1 MSRYFKI
8 LRITV
13 VALIVAISIGMLVL
27 AATYF
32 YIAPDL
38 PEIETLK
45 DVKLKLPLRVYAR
58 DGALMA
64 EFGEERRTPIRY
76 SNVPDLMIKAFLA
89 AEDDRFF
96 SHPGV
101 DYQGILRAALH
112 LIKTGE
118 KGQGGS
124 TITMQVARNF
134 FLSREKTYLR
144 KINEIFLSLKIE
156 RELSKEDILELYL
169 NVIYLGH
176 RSYGVQAAAQVYYGK
191 NVHELS
197 LAEIAMIAGLPKAP
211 SSYNPIVNPSRA
223 LTRRD
228 YVLGRMRELEYISEE
243 DYQAAKGNSVSA
255 SLHGVRVQVDAPYVA
270 EMVRAEMLKRYGKEI
285 YTNGYRVYA
294 SIDSQAQMAANAA
307 LRKALLD
314 YDQRHGYRGPE
325 RNFVELL
332 ELGREQ
338 WQQVISDI
346 PTVGGLLP
354 GIVEVVQEKQV
365 LVFLEDGQQVTLDW
379 EALEWARPYINENS
393 RGPALKNAAE
403 IVKPGDLIRLLQ
415 REDGKWLLSQVPNV
429 AGALVS
435 LSSKDGGILALT
447 GGFDYFHSKFNR
459 VVQAQRQPGSSM
471 KPFIYAAALAKG
483 ATPATIINDAPVVFD
498 DPALESAWRP
508 ENYSGKFYGPTR
520 LREALVHSRNL
531 VSIRLLADMGIGYAS
546 RYLKRFGITDDMIQ
560 KDLSMALGSGSF
572 TPLQLASAFA
582 VISNGGFR
590 VEPYFISRIE
600 DDEGEILYQADPLI
614 ACPECEAPSQQES
627 AALEPEPEPEP
638 ALDVERQPA
647 ADDTEATT
655 MVELNKPPRLAERT
669 LSPQN
674 AYLIHSI
681 MRDVVRRGTGVGAM
695 KLGRTDLAGKT
706 GTTNDQRDA
715 WFSGF
720 NSEIVATAWVGFDK
734 VQPLGNRETGGHAAL
749 PMWVDFMR
757 VALGDIPQRP
767 LKQPDGLVTVRIDPV
782 TGLLANSNTKN
793 AIFETFLADKV
804 PERSVE
810 QAHQQIDGVVT
821 PADGQPDT
829 IF

>member
-1 MSRYFKI
+1 MNRYFKI

-13 VALIVAISIGMLVL
+13 VALLVAISAGMLVL

-32 YIAPDL
+32 YLAPDL

-58 DGALMA
+58 DGALIA

-96 SHPGV
+96 THPGV

-156 RELSKEDILELYL
+156 RELSKADILELYL

-191 NVHELS
+191 NVHELT
-197 LAEIAMIAGLPKAP
+197 LPEIAMIAGLPKAP
-211 SSYNPIVNPSRA
+211 SSYNPIVNAARA
-223 LTRRD
+223 LIRRD
-228 YVLGRMRELEYISEE
+228 YVLGRMRELEFISEE
-243 DYQAAKGNSVSA
+243 DYQAAKATSVTA
-255 SLHGVRVQVDAPYVA
+255 SLHGVRVQAEAPYVA

-294 SIDSQAQMAANAA
+294 SIDSQAQIAANTA

-314 YDQRHGYRGPE
+314 YDKRHGYRGPE
-325 RNFVELL
+325 RNFVEIL

-338 WQQVISDI
+338 WQQVLSDI
-346 PTVGGLLP
+346 PTVGGLIP

-365 LVFLEDGQQVTLDW
+365 LVYLEDGQQVTLEW
-379 EALEWARPYINENS
+379 EAMEWARPYISENS
-393 RGPALKNAAE
+393 RGPALKNASE
-403 IVKPGDLIRLLQ
+403 IVKPGDLVRLEQ
-415 REDGKWLLSQVPNV
+415 MEEGKWVLSQVPNV

-459 VVQAQRQPGSSM
+459 VVQARRQPGSSI
-471 KPFIYAAALAKG
+471 KPFIYTAALAKG
-483 ATPATIINDAPVVFD
+483 FTPASIINDAPVVFD

-531 VSIRLLADMGIGYAS
+531 VSIRLLAEMGIGYAS
-546 RYLKRFGITDDMIQ
+546 RFLARFGITDNMIQ

-572 TPLQLASAFA
+572 TPLELASAFA

-600 DDEGEILYQADPLI
+600 DDEGEVLYLADPLI
-614 ACPECEAPSQQES
+614 ACADCEKQMDAEKTIVEAPPLSEQQQGIDGDEETT
-627 AALEPEPEPEP
+627 LI
-638 ALDVERQPA
+638 DV
-647 ADDTEATT
+647 
-655 MVELNKPPRLAERT
+655 NKPPRLAERS

-681 MRDVVRRGTGVGAM
+681 MRDVVRRGTGRGAL
-695 KLGRTDLAGKT
+695 KLGRIDLAGKT

-734 VQPLGNRETGGHAAL
+734 VQPLGNRETGGNAAL

-757 VALGDIPQRP
+757 AALSDMPQRA
-767 LKQPDGLVTVRIDPV
+767 LKQPDGMVTVRIDPL

-793 AIFETFLADKV
+793 AIFETFLVDKV
-804 PERSVE
+804 PERSTE
-810 QAHQQIDGVVT
+810 QSHQLVDGVLSPV
-821 PADGQPDT
+821 DGQPDT

>member
-1 MSRYFKI
+1 MNRYFKI
-8 LRITV
+8 IRITTV
-13 VALIVAISIGMLVL
+13 VLVVAISAGILVL

-32 YIAPDL
+32 YLAPDL
-38 PEIETLK
+38 PEIDTLK

-58 DGALMA
+58 DGALIA

-76 SNVPDLMIKAFLA
+76 SNVPELMIKAFLA

-96 SHPGV
+96 THPGV

-191 NVHELS
+191 NVHELN

-211 SSYNPIVNPSRA
+211 SRYNPIVNAARA
-223 LTRRD
+223 LIRRD
-228 YVLGRMRELEYISEE
+228 YVLGRMFELEFISEE
-243 DYQAAKGNSVSA
+243 DYQAAKASSVTA
-255 SLHGVRVQVDAPYVA
+255 SLHGIRIQAEAPYVA

-294 SIDSQAQMAANAA
+294 SIDSQAQIAANTA
-307 LRKALLD
+307 LRKALLN
-314 YDQRHGYRGPE
+314 YDKRHGYRGPE
-325 RNFVELL
+325 RNFIEIL
-332 ELGREQ
+332 ELGRDHWEQ
-338 WQQVISDI
+338 VLNDI
-346 PTVGGLLP
+346 PTVGGLQP
-354 GIVEVVQEKQV
+354 GIVEVVEEKRL
-365 LVFLEDGQQVTLDW
+365 LVYMKDGQQVSLDW
-379 EALEWARPYINENS
+379 EDMEWARPYINENS
-393 RGPALKNAAE
+393 VGKALKNAAE
-403 IVKPGDLIRLLQ
+403 IVKPGDLVRLQ
-415 REDGKWLLSQVPNV
+415 QIDDGKWMLSQVPDV
-429 AGALVS
+429 TGALVS
-435 LSSKDGGILALT
+435 VSSKDGGILALT

-459 VVQAQRQPGSSM
+459 VVQARRQPGSSM
-471 KPFIYAAALAKG
+471 KPFIYTAALAKG
-483 ATPATIINDAPVVFD
+483 FTPASIINDAPVVFD

-531 VSIRLLADMGIGYAS
+531 VSIRILAEMGIGYAS
-546 RYLKRFGITDDMIQ
+546 RYLKRFGITGKMIQ

-572 TPLQLASAFA
+572 TPLELASAFA

-590 VEPYFISRIE
+590 VEPYFIFRIE
-600 DDEGEILYQADPLI
+600 DDEGEVLYQADPLV
-614 ACPECEAPSQQES
+614 ACPECQKPLQAEVAVAEPVASDDQQPGSDTDEL
-627 AALEPEPEPEP
+627 AASV
-638 ALDVERQPA
+638 DV
-647 ADDTEATT
+647 D
-655 MVELNKPPRLAERT
+655 KPPRLAERT

-681 MRDVVRRGTGVGAM
+681 MRDVVLRGTGRGAL

-720 NSEIVATAWVGFDK
+720 NSEVVATAWIGFDK
-734 VQPLGNRETGGHAAL
+734 VQPLGNRETGGRAAL
-749 PMWVDFMR
+749 PMWVDYMR
-757 VALGDIPQRP
+757 EALSGMPQRS
-767 LKQPDGLVTVRIDPV
+767 LKQPDGMVTVRIDPV
-782 TGLLANSNTKN
+782 TGLLANSNTRN
-793 AIFETFLADKV
+793 AIFETFIADRV
-804 PERSVE
+804 PKRSVD
-810 QAHQQIDGVVT
+810 QSHQMVDGVI
-821 PADGQPDT
+821 PPLDGQPNT

>member
-1 MSRYFKI
+1 MSKFIKVLRYTAAT
-8 LRITV
+8 L
-13 VALIVAISIGMLVL
+13 AISITAGIIVL

-32 YIAPDL
+32 YVAPDL
-38 PEIETLK
+38 PDIETLK

-58 DGALMA
+58 DGALIA

-101 DYQGILRAALH
+101 DYQGLIRAAVH
-112 LIKTGE
+112 LIMTGQ

-156 RELSKEDILELYL
+156 RELSKAEILELYL

-211 SSYNPIVNPSRA
+211 STYNPIVNPQRA
-223 LTRRD
+223 LSRRD
-228 YVLGRMRELEYISEE
+228 YVLGRMRSLDFISEQ
-243 DYQAAKGNSVSA
+243 DYQAAKASSVTA
-255 SLHGVRVQVDAPYVA
+255 SLHGVRVQVEAPYVA
-270 EMVRAEMLKRYGKEI
+270 EMVRAEMVKRYGKEV
-285 YTNGYRVYA
+285 YTMGYRVYS
-294 SIDSQAQMAANAA
+294 SIDSQAQIAANDA
-307 LRKALLD
+307 LRKALVN
-314 YDQRHGYRGPE
+314 YDRRHGYRGAE
-325 RNFVELL
+325 QNFVDAV
-332 ELGREQ
+332 ELGTEQ
-338 WQQVISDI
+338 LEQVLDDI
-346 PTVGGLLP
+346 PTVGGLVP
-354 GIVEVVQEKQV
+354 AIVEVVEDKQV
-365 LVFLEDGQQVTLDW
+365 QVYLSGGQQVILDW
-379 EALEWARPYINENS
+379 AALEWARPYINENQ
-393 RGPALKNAAE
+393 RGPALKLAAD
-403 IVKPGDLIRLLQ
+403 ILKRGDLVRVQQYEQDKWRLA
-415 REDGKWLLSQVPNV
+415 QVPNV
-429 AGALVS
+429 SGALVA
-435 LSSKDGGILALT
+435 LSSKDGGILSLA

-459 VVQAQRQPGSSM
+459 VVQARRQPGSSM
-471 KPFIYAAALAKG
+471 KPFIYAAALAKDF
-483 ATPATIINDAPVVFD
+483 TPASIINDAPVVFD

-531 VSIRLLADMGIGYAS
+531 VSIRLLAEMGIGYAS
-546 RYLKRFGITDDMIQ
+546 RYLRRFGITNDMIQ
-560 KDLSMALGSGSF
+560 KDLSMALGSGSI

-590 VEPYFISRIE
+590 VEPYIIKLIE
-600 DDEGEILYQADPLI
+600 DDDGEVLFESNPAIACLECEGQKPEAQQVTEPTQLQKDLVDVEGSGEKTETEAETEIEEKPLI
-614 ACPECEAPSQQES
+614 
-627 AALEPEPEPEP
+627 
-638 ALDVERQPA
+638 
-647 ADDTEATT
+647 
-655 MVELNKPPRLAERT
+655 LAERT
-669 LSPQN
+669 LTPQN

-681 MRDVVRRGTGVGAM
+681 MRDVIRRGTGRGAL

-720 NSEIVATAWVGFDK
+720 NSDIVATAWVGFDR

-757 VALGDIPQRP
+757 VVLQDIAEKS
-767 LKQPDGLVTVRIDPV
+767 LKQPDGLVTVRIDPQ
-782 TGLLANSNTKN
+782 TGLLANAGTGN
-793 AIFETFLADKV
+793 AIFETFPADKV
-804 PERSVE
+804 PDRSAE
-810 QAHQQIDGVVT
+810 SIQQAGDGE
-821 PADGQPDT
+821 AHGSDGQPDS

>member
-1 MSRYFKI
+1 MSRFIKI
-8 LRITV
+8 LRYTAATL
-13 VALIVAISIGMLVL
+13 ALSIIAGIIVL
-27 AATYF
+27 AAAYF
-32 YIAPDL
+32 YVAPDL
-38 PEIETLK
+38 PDIETLK

-58 DGALMA
+58 DGALIA

-101 DYQGILRAALH
+101 DYQGIIRAAVH
-112 LIKTGE
+112 LIRTGQ

-156 RELSKEDILELYL
+156 RELTKAEILELYL

-211 SSYNPIVNPSRA
+211 SSYNPIVNPERA
-223 LTRRD
+223 VSRRD
-228 YVLGRMRELEYISEE
+228 YVLGRMRSLDFISEE
-243 DYQAAKGNSVSA
+243 DYQAAKASSVTA
-255 SLHGVRVQVDAPYVA
+255 SLHGVRVQVEAPYVA
-270 EMVRAEMLKRYGKEI
+270 EMVRAEMVKRYGKEI
-285 YTNGYRVYA
+285 YTMGYRVYS
-294 SIDSQAQMAANAA
+294 SIDSQAQTAANQA
-307 LRKALLD
+307 LRNALMN
-314 YDQRHGYRGPE
+314 YDRRHGYRGAE
-325 RNFVELL
+325 QNFADALEGGVEQLD
-332 ELGREQ
+332 
-338 WQQVISDI
+338 QVLADI
-346 PTVGGLLP
+346 PTVGDLVP
-354 GIVEVVQEKQV
+354 AIVEIVEEKQV
-365 LVFLEDGQQVTLDW
+365 QVYLSGGNQVMLDW
-379 EALEWARPYINENS
+379 AAMEWARPYIDENR
-393 RGPALKNAAE
+393 RGPAVKTAAE
-403 IVKPGDLIRLLQ
+403 IVKRGDLVRLQ
-415 REDGKWLLSQVPNV
+415 QYEEGKWRLSQVPNV

-435 LSSKDGGILALT
+435 LSSKDGGILALA

-459 VVQAQRQPGSSM
+459 VVQARRQPGSSV
-471 KPFIYAAALAKG
+471 KPFVYAAALAKG
-483 ATPATIINDAPVVFD
+483 FTPASIINDAPVVFD

-531 VSIRLLADMGIGYAS
+531 VSIRLLAEMGIGYAA
-546 RYLKRFGITDDMIQ
+546 RYLQRFGITRDMIQ

-590 VEPYFISRIE
+590 VEPYIIKRIE
-600 DDEGEILYQADPLI
+600 DDDGEVIFESNPAIVCAD
-614 ACPECEAPSQQES
+614 CEEQKPVLQKVAETTQLQQD
-627 AALEPEPEPEP
+627 L
-638 ALDVERQPA
+638 VETA
-647 ADDTEATT
+647 GTDTEKAAEEERP
-655 MVELNKPPRLAERT
+655 VILAERT
-669 LSPQN
+669 LSPQV

-681 MRDVVRRGTGVGAM
+681 MRDVVRRGTGRGAL
-695 KLGRTDLAGKT
+695 KLGRRDLAGKT

-757 VALGDIPQRP
+757 VVLKDMPERS
-767 LKQPDGLVTVRIDPV
+767 LKQPEGMVTVRIDPQ
-782 TGLLANSNTKN
+782 TGLLANANTVK
-793 AIFETFLADKV
+793 AIFETFPADKV
-804 PERSVE
+804 PERGSE
-810 QAHQQIDGVVT
+810 PLQHIGDGET
-821 PADGQPDT
+821 LPDGQPDS

>member
-1 MSRYFKI
+1 MNRYFKI
-8 LRITV
+8 LRFTAI
-13 VALIVAISIGMLVL
+13 ALVLAISVGTLVL

-32 YIAPDL
+32 YLAPDL

-58 DGALMA
+58 DGALIA
-64 EFGEERRTPIRY
+64 EFGEERRTPVRY
-76 SNVPDLMIKAFLA
+76 SNVPELMIKAFLA

-96 SHPGV
+96 VHPGV
-101 DYQGILRAALH
+101 DYQGLLRAALH
-112 LIKTGE
+112 LIRTGE

-191 NVHELS
+191 NVHELN

-211 SSYNPIVNPSRA
+211 SSYNPIVNPTRA

-228 YVLGRMRELEYISEE
+228 YVLGRMRDLDYISAEDFEE
-243 DYQAAKGNSVSA
+243 AKASSVTA
-255 SLHGVRVQVDAPYVA
+255 TLHGVRIQAEAPYVA

-285 YTNGYRVYA
+285 YSNGYRVYA
-294 SIDSQAQMAANAA
+294 SIDSHAQGAANKA
-307 LRKALLD
+307 LRTALLN
-314 YDQRHGYRGPE
+314 YDKRHGYRGPE
-325 RNFVELL
+325 RNVAELL
-332 ELGREQ
+332 ELDREQ
-338 WQQVISDI
+338 WQQELSDI
-346 PTVGGLLP
+346 PSVGGLKP
-354 GIVEVVQEKQV
+354 GIVELVEEKQA
-365 LVFLEDGQQVTLDW
+365 LVYLEDGQQIPLEW
-379 EALEWARPYINENS
+379 ETIEWARTYISENS
-393 RGPALKNAAE
+393 RGPKLKTVGE
-403 IVKPGDLIRLLQ
+403 VLKPGDVVRVQQLD
-415 REDGKWLLSQVPNV
+415 EGKWGLSQVPNV

-435 LSSKDGGILALT
+435 LSSKDGGILALA

-459 VVQAQRQPGSSM
+459 VVQAHRQPGSSM
-471 KPFIYAAALAKG
+471 KPFIYTAALAKG
-483 ATPATIINDAPVVFD
+483 FTPASIINDAPVVFD

-531 VSIRLLADMGIGYAS
+531 VSIRLLGEMGIGYAS
-546 RYLKRFGITDDMIQ
+546 RFLKRFGITRNMIQ
-560 KDLSMALGSGSF
+560 RDLSMALGSGSF
-572 TPLQLASAFA
+572 TPLELASSFA

-600 DDEGEILYQADPLI
+600 NDDGEVLYEADPLV
-614 ACPECEAPSQQES
+614 ACPECSEQRRVENINIEAEPQEQS
-627 AALEPEPEPEP
+627 LAEAAMAEEADSLEE
-638 ALDVERQPA
+638 
-647 ADDTEATT
+647 
-655 MVELNKPPRLAERT
+655 KPPRLAERT

-681 MRDVVRRGTGVGAM
+681 MRDVVRRGTGRGAL
-695 KLGRTDLAGKT
+695 KLGRLDLAGKT

-749 PMWVDFMR
+749 PMWVDYMR
-757 VALGDIPQRP
+757 EALVDIPQRP
-767 LKQPDGLVTVRIDPV
+767 LKQPEGMVTVRIDPL

-804 PERSVE
+804 PERSVD
-810 QAHQQIDGVVT
+810 QSHHFVDGEV
-821 PADGQPDT
+821 PLSNGQPDT